1 MAVGLLAIQMLSSS
15 SHPASG
21 VTRGAGSTGAAGAA
35 APPALVARG
44 QHGGSECP
52 RHGDT
57 TIALDHTASDTSL
70 S

>member
-1 MAVGLLAIQMLSSS
+1 MHGDKQAAGMQRTVYICIG
-15 SHPASG
+15 
-21 VTRGAGSTGAAGAA
+21 RGAGSTGAAGAA